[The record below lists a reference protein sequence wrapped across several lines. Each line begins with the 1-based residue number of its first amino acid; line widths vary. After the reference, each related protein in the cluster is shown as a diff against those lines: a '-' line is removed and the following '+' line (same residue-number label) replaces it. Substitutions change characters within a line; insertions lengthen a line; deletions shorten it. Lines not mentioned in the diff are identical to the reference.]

1 MDLSLFDV
9 LRRPLVTEKSSF
21 QNEKLGQYVFE
32 VASDATKTQIKE
44 AVQSLFDVN
53 VIQVNTLVMP
63 AKRARK
69 QRRMVTRTSQYKKA
83 VVKLADGETIEMF
96 EGVK

>member
-32 VASDATKTQIKE
+32 VAPDATKTQIKE

-96 EGVK
+96 EGVE

>member
-32 VASDATKTQIKE
+32 VAPDATKTQIKE

-83 VVKLADGETIEMF
+83 VVKLPDGETIEMF